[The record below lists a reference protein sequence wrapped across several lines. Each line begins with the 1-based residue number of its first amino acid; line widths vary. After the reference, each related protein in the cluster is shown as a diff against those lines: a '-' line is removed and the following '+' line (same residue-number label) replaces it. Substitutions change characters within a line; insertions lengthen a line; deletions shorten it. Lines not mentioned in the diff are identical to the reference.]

1 MKRKNIIIA
10 SFVVLFLVAA
20 GWGVILYKLW
30 EHKSKEDFYG
40 NSLEMEIPDFTLTDQ
55 NGEKVSLSDFRGKPV
70 FLFFGYTHCPDIC
83 PVTLSV
89 LNGVSNEIGKPESDE
104 FKVLFVTVDP
114 ERDNPETLKK
124 YVPFFNESFIGL
136 TGTPDEIQDV
146 ANSFRAFYMKEES
159 DSEAGYLMGHTSA
172 IYLLDRKGNVILRY
186 PQDKMDPKSIAGDLK
201 RIL

>member
-20 GWGVILYKLW
+20 GWGAILYKLW

-55 NGEKVSLSDFRGKPV
+55 NGEKVSLSDFKGKPV

-89 LNGVSNEIGKPESDE
+89 LNGVSKEFGEESDE

-114 ERDNPETLKK
+114 ERDNPEALKK
-124 YVPFFNESFIGL
+124 YVPFFNESFTGL

-172 IYLLDRKGNVILRY
+172 IYLLDRKGNVVLRY

>member
-10 SFVVLFLVAA
+10 SFAVLFLVAA
-20 GWGVILYKLW
+20 GWGAILYKLW
-30 EHKSKEDFYG
+30 EHKGKEDFYG

-83 PVTLSV
+83 PITLSV
-89 LNGVSNEIGKPESDE
+89 LNGVTKELDGAGDD

-114 ERDNPETLKK
+114 ERDDPETLKK
-124 YVPFFNESFIGL
+124 YVPFFNESFTGL

-159 DSEAGYLMGHTSA
+159 ASEAGYLMGHTSA
-172 IYLLDRKGNVILRY
+172 IYLLDRNGNVILRY

-201 RIL
+201 KIL

>member
-1 MKRKNIIIA
+1 MKRKNIITA

-20 GWGVILYKLW
+20 GWGAILYKLW
-30 EHKSKEDFYG
+30 DHKTKEDFYG
-40 NSLEMEIPDFTLTDQ
+40 NPLEMEIPDFTLTDQ

-83 PVTLSV
+83 PITLSV
-89 LNGVSNEIGKPESDE
+89 LNGVTKELDGASDD

-114 ERDNPETLKK
+114 ERDDPETLKK
-124 YVPFFNESFIGL
+124 YVPFFNESFTGL

-146 ANSFRAFYMKEES
+146 ANSFRAFYMKEDS
-159 DSEAGYLMGHTSA
+159 GSEAGYLMGHTSA
-172 IYLLDRKGNVILRY
+172 IYLLDRNGNVILRY

-201 RIL
+201 KIL

>member
-20 GWGVILYKLW
+20 GWGAILYKLW
-30 EHKSKEDFYG
+30 EHKAKEDFYG

-55 NGEKVSLSDFRGKPV
+55 NNEKVSLSDFRGKPV

-83 PVTLSV
+83 PITLSV
-89 LNGVSNEIGKPESDE
+89 LNGVSKELDGASDE

-114 ERDNPETLKK
+114 ERDTPETMKK
-124 YVPFFNESFIGL
+124 YVPFFNESFTGL

-186 PQDKMDPKSIAGDLK
+186 PQDKMDPKSIARDLK
-201 RIL
+201 KIL

>member
-89 LNGVSNEIGKPESDE
+89 LNGVSKEFGGESDE

-114 ERDNPETLKK
+114 ERDNPEALKK
-124 YVPFFNESFIGL
+124 YVPFFNESFTGL

-172 IYLLDRKGNVILRY
+172 IYLLDRKGNVVLRY

>member
-89 LNGVSNEIGKPESDE
+89 LNGVSKEFGEESDE

-124 YVPFFNESFIGL
+124 YVPFFNESFTGL

>member
-20 GWGVILYKLW
+20 GWGAILYKLW
-30 EHKSKEDFYG
+30 EHKGKEDYYG

-83 PVTLSV
+83 PITLSV
-89 LNGVSNEIGKPESDE
+89 LNGVSNEIGKPDSDE

-124 YVPFFNESFIGL
+124 YVPFFNESFTGL

-201 RIL
+201 KIL

>member
-1 MKRKNIIIA
+1 MKRKNIVIA

-20 GWGVILYKLW
+20 GWGAILYKLW
-30 EHKSKEDFYG
+30 EHKGKEDFYG

-83 PVTLSV
+83 PITLSV
-89 LNGVSNEIGKPESDE
+89 LNSVTKEAGVAGDE

-114 ERDNPETLKK
+114 ERDTPETLKK
-124 YVPFFNESFIGL
+124 YVPFFNESFTGL

-159 DSEAGYLMGHTSA
+159 SSEAGYLMGHTSA
-172 IYLLDRKGNVILRY
+172 IYLLDRNGNVILRY

-201 RIL
+201 KIL